1 MTSKRP
7 PLRIL
12 IVGPMP
18 PPYTGT
24 TTLLEYLVDILG
36 TDPSVKTHVVNTLG
50 IRGKGLTGVFRFLG
64 LLRRTYALARRS
76 DVVTLHCSTT
86 GLHVIGLAVYL
97 VARAARKPLIVRK
110 FAGDDYMTTLG
121 GVGRRIAEFVLR
133 RSDLYLA
140 ESKLLVAAAEARG
153 IAHVEWY
160 PNSRPVPPVSA
171 DSGRARGPCR
181 RFVYIGRIVEAKGMR
196 VMADAAAGLP
206 AGLTIDVYGP
216 WGNDLPRDLFEPCPN
231 IRYHGPLLP
240 EAIIPT
246 FQQYDASLLPTHY
259 IGEGYPGAILE
270 SYLAGVPVITTR
282 WRAIPE
288 IVDDS
293 VGIMVEAESAVALRD
308 GMVRLANDE
317 ALYQSLCANTRAKAE
332 FFSADGWAA
341 HFVERCRDVARLRT
355 ESPAS
360 NTPGGV

>member
-1 MTSKRP
+1 MSSNGA

-12 IVGPMP
+12 IIGPMP

-24 TTLLEYLVDILG
+24 TTLLEYLVDILRV
-36 TDPSVKTHVVNTLG
+36 DPAVEAHVVNTLG
-50 IRGKGLTGVFRFLG
+50 IRGKGIAGVLRFLG
-64 LLRRTYALARRS
+64 LLRVTYGLARQS

-86 GLHVIGLAVYL
+86 GLHVIGLAAYL
-97 VARAARKPLIVRK
+97 VARAAGKPLLVRK

-121 GVGRRIAEFVLR
+121 PVGRRVAEFVLR
-133 RSDLYLA
+133 RAQRYLA
-140 ESKLLVAAAEARG
+140 ESKLLVDAARARG
-153 IAHVEWY
+153 ISHVEWY
-160 PNSRPVPPVSA
+160 PNSRPVPPSDA
-171 DSGRARGPCR
+171 ATDRERGPCR

-196 VMADAAAGLP
+196 VMAAAAAGLP
-206 AGLTIDVYGP
+206 DGLTIDVYGP
-216 WGNDLPRDLFEPCPN
+216 WGNDLPRDLFEPHAN

-288 IVDDS
+288 IVDET
-293 VGIMVEAESAVALRD
+293 VGILVEAESVDALRD
-308 GMVRLANDE
+308 GMIRLANDE
-317 ALYQSLCANTRAKAE
+317 ALYQSLCANTRTKAE
-332 FFSADGWAA
+332 FFSADRWAA
-341 HFVERCRDVARLRT
+341 YFVERCRDVARATQRGRI
-355 ESPAS
+355 A
-360 NTPGGV
+360 